1 MENYN
6 IEEKITVN
14 QNIQIFLLNL
24 KKNVDNIDYS
34 IIPISQIKKI
44 SSYTNIKDLNK
55 KLLARSFLFQF
66 LYKNYGFENF
76 DVKFNQYKKPYFSQK
91 NKEIQF
97 SFSYSKEYILIAIS
111 SYKDIGVDIE
121 YIDPYLAIEEMC
133 SDEIFCQSEL
143 VEINLLNN
151 PIKKRKKFFQI
162 FSAKESL
169 IKAFGEGFYFK
180 ANTLDTINNKF
191 YLYKDSKFYYKN
203 LGIWQNNYS
212 IAASYKL

>member
-1 MENYN
+1 MKNYN
-6 IEEKITVN
+6 IEEKIMVN
-14 QNIQIFLLNL
+14 QNIQIFLLNF

-34 IIPISQIKKI
+34 VIPSSQIKKI

-76 DVKFNQYKKPYFSQK
+76 DIKFNQYKKPYFLQK

-97 SFSYSKEYILIAIS
+97 NFSYSKEYILIAIS

-133 SDEIFCQSEL
+133 SNDFFCQSEL
-143 VEINLLNN
+143 AEMNLLKD
-151 PIKKRKKFFQI
+151 PIKKREKFFQI

-180 ANTLDTINNKF
+180 VNSLDTIKNKF
-191 YLYKDSKFYYKN
+191 YFYKNNKFYYKN
-203 LGIWQNNYS
+203 LGIWNDNYS